1 MRRCSFKFGGGV
13 PVGRAHDRDQS
24 SGRLSPDDAPEM
36 VFEIRVADGAD
47 AELLGLEQAQVLWE
61 VTQWV
66 AQRHSET
73 GQDRAA

>member
-1 MRRCSFKFGGGV
+1 
-13 PVGRAHDRDQS
+13 
-24 SGRLSPDDAPEM
+24 M

-66 AQRHSET
+66 AQRHSGT